1 MNAHPPEDPLSPHAA
16 RVDPSQG
23 GVFAGITSHRMLGL
37 STRAVLEIVGLL
49 LLAVLLTA
57 AATGRSP
64 LEAIRP
70 EAGWAVVL
78 LASAYYGVREGL
90 AAVVLSTGLCLLGP
104 LPAMGPTLAT
114 DAWLLEVF
122 STPAMWIVAALALG
136 YPRDRA
142 RAQFNAQAATL
153 ATVQQELDVI
163 TRAYPQLEAQQRLL
177 EERVAAQSRTFQ
189 ALYQASRA
197 IERPGVGEVLLGVKE
212 LVHAAIGPRKFS
224 LFLVKGSG
232 LKSLL
237 QEGWQ
242 KGDGFATTFER
253 THPLYQAVIRHRR
266 FVCVTHP
273 GDEVLLQGQ
282 GMLAGPVIEAQGGAV
297 VGMLKIEG
305 IDFLDLH
312 PTNVRNFQLVCLWIG
327 QALSRARALEALVRD
342 SQERVAEEVAA

>member
-1 MNAHPPEDPLSPHAA
+1 MSDHPSEHLPSSHAA
-16 RVDPSQG
+16 RAGPWHG
-23 GVFAGITSHRMLGL
+23 GVPGSVTPRRVLGL
-37 STRAVLEIVGLL
+37 SPRALLEIVGLL
-49 LLAVLLTA
+49 VVATLLTA
-57 AATGRSP
+57 AATGRPP

-70 EAGWAVVL
+70 EAGWVVVL

-90 AAVVLSTGLCLLGP
+90 AAAVLATGLLLLGP
-104 LPAMGPTLAT
+104 LPVMGPALGT

-122 STPAMWIVAALALG
+122 STPAVWIVVALALG
-136 YPRDRA
+136 YPRDA
-142 RAQFNAQAATL
+142 AGDKLDAQAATL
-153 ATVQQELDVI
+153 AQAQQELDVI

-212 LVHAAIGPRKFS
+212 LVQAAIGPRKFS
-224 LFLVKGSG
+224 LFLVKDSG
-232 LKSLL
+232 LKFLL
-237 QEGWQ
+237 QEGWH
-242 KGDGFATTFER
+242 KGDGFATAFER
-253 THPLYQAVIRHRR
+253 THPLYQAVIRRRR
-266 FVCVTHP
+266 FVCIAHP
-273 GDEVLLQGQ
+273 GEESLLQGQ
-282 GMLAGPVIEAQGGAV
+282 GMLAGPVIEADGGAV